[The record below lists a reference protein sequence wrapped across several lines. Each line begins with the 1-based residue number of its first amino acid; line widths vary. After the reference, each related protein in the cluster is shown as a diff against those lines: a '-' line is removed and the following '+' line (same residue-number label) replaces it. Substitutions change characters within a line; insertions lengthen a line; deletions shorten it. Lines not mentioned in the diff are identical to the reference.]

1 METMIQSDSRST
13 ELAKKMYELRTKKAE
28 IEAQVNALDA
38 ELDQV
43 RSELTTIMTDLGVQ
57 KFALEGIGTFYL
69 STAIYPKL
77 LNPEAL
83 IAWLDANGK
92 ADIAPR
98 KVHTPSLKE
107 FIETRMEQDLPVPGS
122 DLLDMTPETSVRL
135 RVSNKTKGE

>member
-1 METMIQSDSRST
+1 MIQSDSRST
-13 ELAKKMYELRTKKAE
+13 ELAKKMYELRTKKADLD
-28 IEAQVNALDA
+28 AQANALEA

-43 RSELTTIMTDLGVQ
+43 RAELTAIMTDLGVQ
-57 KFALEGIGTFYL
+57 KFALDGIGTFYL

-83 IAWLDANGK
+83 ISWLDNTGRS
-92 ADIAPR
+92 DIAPR

-107 FIETRMEQDLPVPGS
+107 FIEERMEKDLPVPTA
-122 DLLDMTPETSVRL
+122 DMLDMTPETSVRL

>member
-13 ELAKKMYELRTKKAE
+13 ELAKKMYELRTKKAD
-28 IEAQVNALDA
+28 IEAQVNAIDA

-43 RSELTTIMTDLGVQ
+43 RNELTTIMTDLGVQ

-83 IAWLDANGK
+83 IQWLDSNGLQGV
-92 ADIAPR
+92 APR
-98 KVHTPSLKE
+98 KVHTASLRE
-107 FIETRMEQDLPVPGS
+107 AIEDRMEKDLPVPTS
-122 DLLDMTPETSVRL
+122 DMLDMTPETSVRL